1 MRAVR
6 RWNKAAATAI
16 GLAAGI
22 VIVGS
27 LGGCY
32 TRVVSARGF
41 GADQYEVSEPYQ
53 ENSKLDNWVFGERPQ
68 RANHSRL
75 KSDDN
80 K

>member
-41 GADQYEVSEPYQ
+41 GADQYGSRA
-53 ENSKLDNWVFGERPQ
+53 RPLFLI
-68 RANHSRL
+68 AWS
-75 KSDDN
+75 
-80 K
+80 